1 MEKVHFRIN
10 NNVGRISFDDAKAN
24 AMNPA
29 FFKELHSALDEME
42 KHRVKVLV
50 LSGRDTIFCAGL
62 DLKHLAA
69 IDVHENARFTQM
81 FARTMLRLFTF
92 PIPTIAVVAGH
103 AIAGGCIL
111 AMACDYRIAQNGDYR
126 IQMNE
131 VRNKMSVPN
140 WMSLIASQ
148 AVPSHRM
155 TEFILHARIY
165 SPEQAFKFELV
176 HELCENAD
184 QTKLAVDAKIEDLME
199 LDSKSYSIT
208 KKWTRNTL
216 SERALSHLKDVQ
228 AINHY

>member
-10 NNVGRISFDDAKAN
+10 NNVGRINFDDNKAN

-29 FFKELHSALDEME
+29 FFKELHSALDQME

-69 IDVHENARFTQM
+69 IDAQENARFTQM

-92 PIPTIAVVAGH
+92 PIPTIAAVSGH

-111 AMACDYRIAQNGDYR
+111 TMACDYRIVQNGDYR

-131 VRNKMSVPN
+131 IRNKMSVPK
-140 WMSLIASQ
+140 WMSMIASH
-148 AVPSHRM
+148 AIPSHRM

-165 SPEQAFKFELV
+165 SPEEAYRLELV
-176 HELCENAD
+176 HELCEDAD
-184 QTKLAVDAKIEDLME
+184 QLNTAVEAKIDDLKE
-199 LDSKSYSIT
+199 LDSKSYAIT
-208 KKWTRNTL
+208 KKWERNTL
-216 SERALSHLKDVQ
+216 SEKALSHLKDIQ
-228 AINHY
+228 AINY

>member
-1 MEKVHFRIN
+1 MEKVHFRIS
-10 NNVGRISFDDAKAN
+10 NNVGRINFDDDKAN

-29 FFKELHSALDEME
+29 FFKELHSALDQME
-42 KHRVKVLV
+42 KHKVKVLV

-69 IDVHENARFTQM
+69 IDAQENARFTQM

-92 PIPTIAVVAGH
+92 PIPTIAAVSGH

-111 AMACDYRIAQNGDYR
+111 TMACDYRIVQNGDYR

-131 VRNKMSVPN
+131 IRNKMSVPK
-140 WMSLIASQ
+140 WMSMIASH

-165 SPEQAFKFELV
+165 SPEEAYRLEFV
-176 HELCENAD
+176 HELCEDAD
-184 QTKLAVDAKIEDLME
+184 QLKAAVEAKIDDLKE
-199 LDSKSYSIT
+199 LDSKSYAIT
-208 KKWTRNTL
+208 KKWERNTL
-216 SERALSHLKDVQ
+216 SEKALSHLKDVQ
-228 AINHY
+228 AINY